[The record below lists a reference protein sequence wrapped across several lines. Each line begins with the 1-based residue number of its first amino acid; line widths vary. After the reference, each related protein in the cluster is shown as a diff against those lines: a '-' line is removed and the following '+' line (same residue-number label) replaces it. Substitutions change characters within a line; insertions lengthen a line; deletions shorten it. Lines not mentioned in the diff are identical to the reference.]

1 MKRAFVLC
9 IIAALCAAA
18 FGQIKKGPE
27 TEILKNR
34 FDGGAYFN
42 YEFDTAELP
51 VSTTAFTIPYIRY
64 ELETAQGENNKFY
77 LDGDLSYNFSK
88 TVVDGEAPDGA
99 DQFGTVLNLQLDPRF
114 RFYVTEEMLKNM
126 GGGEEETV
134 EDNTW
139 NDWEDADEP
148 ITKGDGKWFFQVGL
162 PVTYQNI
169 TPQNDSLDA
178 VTSTFVDAD
187 IRIGFYNKKV
197 DLVKKTPW
205 GKFEKGWMIY
215 GLFDYRL
222 VETYYDEDSETMPI
236 ALGAAGDYAYEL
248 DSWIADAT
256 VKGFLT
262 FKYQMADE
270 AMLVI
275 PKTAEAPSGWEYF
288 GKSMNLRY
296 GFEYAQDF
304 TDFLNVNLTMAYN
317 TIQLLDD
324 PEDDSQN
331 FLEMYGR
338 ANFYLPAIPE
348 LNIWGGIDWT
358 GHLPEKLD
366 YTPDFNFTIGAE
378 YRFDVTEFKKKLSEK
393 KAEEVEK
400 EEDYDYEW

>member
-1 MKRAFVLC
+1 MKKMFVLL
-9 IIAALCAAA
+9 IVVAVTSAA
-18 FGQIKKGPE
+18 FGKIKKGPE
-27 TEILKNR
+27 TKILKNR
-34 FDGGAYFN
+34 FDIGAYFN
-42 YEFDTAELP
+42 YEFDTADEP
-51 VSTTAFTIPYIRY
+51 VSTTAFTIPYARY
-64 ELETAQGENNKFY
+64 NLETSQGENNKFY
-77 LDGDLSYNFSK
+77 LDGDMSYNFTK
-88 TVVDGEAPDGA
+88 TVIDGEAPEGA
-99 DQFGTVLNLQLDPRF
+99 DQFGTVLDLHIDPRF
-114 RFYVTEEMLKNM
+114 RFYVTEEMLKGM
-126 GGGEEETV
+126 GG
-134 EDNTW
+134 DKKADAQDDTW
-139 NDWEDADEP
+139 NDWEDAEEP
-148 ITKGDGKWFFQVGL
+148 VVKGDGKGFFQIGL
-162 PVTYQNI
+162 PITYQMI
-169 TPQNDSLDA
+169 TPQNENADSE
-178 VTSTFVDAD
+178 TSTFVDAD
-187 IRIGFYNKKV
+187 IRIGFDNKKV
-197 DLVKKTPW
+197 DIVKKTPW
-205 GKFEKGWMIY
+205 GKFEKGWMAY
-215 GLFDYRL
+215 GLFEYRL
-222 VETYYDEDSETMPI
+222 VETYYDEDTDTKPI
-236 ALGAAGDYAYEL
+236 AMGLAGDYAYEL

-338 ANFYLPAIPE
+338 ANFYLPSMPE

-366 YTPDFNFTIGAE
+366 YTPDFNFTVGAE
-378 YRFDVTEFKKKLSEK
+378 YRFDLIAFKQRQSEK
-393 KAEEVEK
+393 KT
-400 EEDYDYEW
+400 EEDEEEEYEW